1 MKTQDILSL
10 ISGLF
15 AVVGGLLIVYSLTIE
30 GSVFF
35 SIAGQVSVA
44 FAMILFGLLHH
55 INGEDDLFHAET
67 AGALAIAALSTP
79 PLIPAGLLE
88 NFIIA
93 IGVIMMAGSV
103 GYIYYFYVWPEIKKE
118 IGIK

>member
-10 ISGLF
+10 VSGLF
-15 AVVGGLLIVYSLTIE
+15 AVIGGVLIVYSSTLDGATLF
-30 GSVFF
+30 G
-35 SIAGQVSVA
+35 IAGQISVA
-44 FAMILFGLLHH
+44 LAMIVFGLIHH

-67 AGALAIAALSTP
+67 AGALSIAALSSP
-79 PLIPAGLLE
+79 PLIPAGILE

-93 IGVIMMAGSV
+93 IGLITMAGSV
-103 GYIYYFYVWPEIKKE
+103 GYIYYFYVWPELKSE